1 MAAGRRQAATAR
13 LSQEGRKSGPRA
25 VPQRVRR
32 SSRVRSEP
40 DRPVPAMQHD
50 DALQMRPRRVH
61 ADSTAATYVDRAALR
76 RAGSA
81 SAQTNAWDARLRVAG
96 QAKGLDKELL
106 AQERARIAREA
117 ETKTDPP
124 QDTESEAALHAA
136 LEEGRR
142 SQEKTRDITAR
153 IAAARAKFRR
163 MGEEPDIIYVNG
175 KRMRRK
181 RKASQPEPTESPE
194 HLEPPAPIPTLPSSR
209 AGPAPP
215 PSFAVHVD
223 NADDDIFGEADV
235 WAGLPDDA
243 SPPESNSDAVSQT
256 PTAKTPA
263 VQTPAPSANCWV
275 PETQPDPAPREATPE
290 PPEEASHGPERLEGL
305 STSALPSE
313 WSRWMLERAAEPRPE
328 RAAPRPRRRRRGR
341 DASASP

>member
-1 MAAGRRQAATAR
+1 
-13 LSQEGRKSGPRA
+13 
-25 VPQRVRR
+25 
-32 SSRVRSEP
+32 
-40 DRPVPAMQHD
+40 MQHD
-50 DALQMRPRRVH
+50 DALQMRPRRVQ
-61 ADSTAATYVDRAALR
+61 ADATAATYVDRAALR

-81 SAQTNAWDARLRVAG
+81 SAEDHAWDARLRVAS

-117 ETKTDPP
+117 EAKADPP
-124 QDTESEAALHAA
+124 QDTESEAALQAA
-136 LEEGRR
+136 FEEGRR

-163 MGEEPDIIYVNG
+163 MGEEPDIIYVDG

-181 RKASQPEPTESPE
+181 RKASQPEP
-194 HLEPPAPIPTLPSSR
+194 PAPTPALPSSR
-209 AGPAPP
+209 AGPAQPP
-215 PSFAVHVD
+215 AFAVHVD

-235 WAGLPDDA
+235 WAGLPDEA
-243 SPPESNSDAVSQT
+243 SPPEMNSDAVSQT
-256 PTAKTPA
+256 PAA
-263 VQTPAPSANCWV
+263 QAPAPSAAGWV

-290 PPEEASHGPERLEGL
+290 PPEETSHGPERLEGL